1 MTNIANSRTT
11 HRGDPLCAD
20 FHFPL
25 CSWGRCAHK
34 ESFPRDAV
42 ASSTCSKLLEIHL
55 THRKHRTSHFLI
67 DNLNGFSMK
76 PITLSEVEGSLYPKL
91 QADHSELRSFAG
103 SAGSQLSTLNSL
115 LPSNRQSPELEMD
128 LSYRKQRTEIFLI
141 AKFGALFPIR
151 PPKHASAKAGPAR
164 RISNRPSPQLERP
177 VSHRKQRIGTLS
189 NRPKIA
195 ILNSDSNSRSSCV

>member
-1 MTNIANSRTT
+1 MNIANSRTT

-20 FHFPL
+20 FHSRL

-34 ESFPRDAV
+34 GSFLRDAV
-42 ASSTCSKLLEIHL
+42 ASSTSSKLLEIHL
-55 THRKHRTSHFLI
+55 THRKHSTSHFLI
-67 DNLNGFSMK
+67 DNLNGFGMK

-91 QADHSELRSFAG
+91 QPDHSELRSFAR

-115 LPSNRQSPELEMD
+115 LPSDRQTPELGID
-128 LSYRKQRTEIFLI
+128 LSHRKQRTEVFLI
-141 AKFGALFPIR
+141 AKFGALFPLH

-164 RISNRPSPQLERP
+164 RISNRPCPRLEMP
-177 VSHRKQRIGTLS
+177 VSCRKQRIGPLS

-195 ILNSDSNSRSSCV
+195 ILNSASNSRSSCV